1 VLAFVLWRLLPESP
15 RYLARH
21 RGRWPELA
29 RLLRR
34 MGHPVPADAGF
45 DDLTEGAKS
54 AAPLKALV
62 ARGLRGDTFALWTAY
77 FSSLVAVYLA
87 FSWLPSIL
95 SAAGLGA
102 AVAST
107 GLTVFNLGGVVGA
120 IAGGAIIA
128 RAGSR
133 SAMLAMT
140 AGAVAGAAVLSQMAI
155 TAQSAVMPIIVMLAI
170 TGGFIN
176 AVQVAMYALSAH
188 VYPTTVRATGIG
200 TAVAVGRSGAI
211 ISGYAGPWA
220 LAYGGSASFFH
231 LMAVSMLV
239 TFVALAVTRR
249 HIPRTASPPI
259 SLR

>member
-1 VLAFVLWRLLPESP
+1 
-15 RYLARH
+15 
-21 RGRWPELA
+21 
-29 RLLRR
+29 
-34 MGHPVPADAGF
+34 MGHVVQADAVF
-45 DDLTEGAKS
+45 ADLTEGTKS
-54 AAPLKALV
+54 AAPLKALF
-62 ARGLRGDTFALWTAY
+62 ARDLRGDTFALWTAY

-87 FSWLPSIL
+87 FSWLPSML

-128 RAGSR
+128 RVGSR

-140 AGAVAGAAVLSQMAI
+140 AGAVVGALVLGQMDI
-155 TAQSAVMPIIVMLAI
+155 TSQSAVMPIIMMLAI

-176 AVQVAMYALSAH
+176 AVQVAMYALTAH

-211 ISGYAGPWA
+211 FSGYAGPWA
-220 LAYGGSASFFH
+220 LAYGGSAAFFH
-231 LMAVSMLV
+231 LMAIAMLV
-239 TFVALAVTRR
+239 TFAALISTRR
-249 HIPRTASPPI
+249 HIVTTSDVRQAV
-259 SLR
+259 